1 MAFILQ
7 TAAFRDEG
15 LIPARFTC
23 DGANVSP
30 ALSWRGAPAGVQS
43 FVLIMDDPDAPRG
56 TWTHW
61 TLFNLPG
68 ALGELA
74 EGWRPGASGLS
85 GRNDFGS
92 VGYGGPCP
100 PRGHG
105 PHRYFFRLYAL
116 AVAAL
121 PLRAGA
127 ARPELERSL
136 AGHVIGQAQMMG
148 RYERK

>member
-85 GRNDFGS
+85 GRNDFG
-92 VGYGGPCP
+92 
-100 PRGHG
+100 
-105 PHRYFFRLYAL
+105 L
-116 AVAAL
+116 
-121 PLRAGA
+121 
-127 ARPELERSL
+127 SL
-136 AGHVIGQAQMMG
+136 IHI
-148 RYERK
+148 

>member
-7 TAAFRDEG
+7 TSAFRDEG
-15 LIPARFTC
+15 LIPGRFTC

-30 ALSWRGAPAGVQS
+30 ALTWRGAPVGVQS
-43 FVLIMDDPDAPRG
+43 FVLIMDDPDAPHG

-68 ALGELA
+68 ALSELA
-74 EGWRPGASGLS
+74 EGWRSGAPGLS

-116 AVAAL
+116 AAASL

-127 ARPELERSL
+127 ARAELERSL

>member
-15 LIPARFTC
+15 LIPVRFTC

>member
-1 MAFILQ
+1 MAFTLQ
-7 TAAFRDEG
+7 TTAFGDNG
-15 LIPARFTC
+15 PIPTRFTC
-23 DGANVSP
+23 EGANVSP
-30 ALSWRGAPAGVQS
+30 TLSWRGAPAGVQS

-68 ALGELA
+68 TLSELA
-74 EGWRPGASGLS
+74 EGWRPDAPGLS
-85 GRNDFGS
+85 GRNDFGN

-105 PHRYFFRLYAL
+105 QHRYFFRLYAL
-116 AVAAL
+116 SVASL
-121 PLRAGA
+121 PLRVGA
-127 ARPELERSL
+127 TRAELERAL
-136 AGHVIGQAQMMG
+136 AGRVMDQTQVMG

>member
-1 MAFILQ
+1 MAFTLQ
-7 TAAFRDEG
+7 TTAFGDNG
-15 LIPARFTC
+15 PIPTRFTC
-23 DGANVSP
+23 EGANVSP
-30 ALSWRGAPAGVQS
+30 TLSWRGAPAGVQS

-68 ALGELA
+68 TLSELA
-74 EGWRPGASGLS
+74 EGWRPDAPGLS
-85 GRNDFGS
+85 GRNDFGN

-105 PHRYFFRLYAL
+105 QHRYFFRLYAL
-116 AVAAL
+116 AVASL

-127 ARPELERSL
+127 TRAELERAL
-136 AGHVIGQAQMMG
+136 AGRVMDQTQVMG